1 MQQWHDIAEA
11 KHLKPG
17 EMAHGRA
24 AGEDVLVLN
33 QDGQFRAFINRCG
46 HMNAPLDLGTFKS
59 GVIKCPQHNA
69 VFDARTGEVRG
80 QPVLSMS
87 GMEKLPPEFMER
99 MAAMAPIFARTE
111 CRPLVALPVDASKE
125 QVRVFV

>member
-1 MQQWHDIAEA
+1 MQAWQEVVEA

-24 AGEDVLVLN
+24 GGEDVLVLN
-33 QDGQFRAFINRCG
+33 LSGELRAYINRCG

-69 VFDARTGEVRG
+69 VFDARTGEVRA
-80 QPVLSMS
+80 QPILGLP
-87 GMEKLPPEFMER
+87 GMDKLPPEFLE
-99 MAAMAPIFARTE
+99 AMAKMAPVFARTE
-111 CRPLVALPVDASKE
+111 CRPLTPLAVESTGGA
-125 QVRVFV
+125 VRVFV